1 MTPPCKN
8 WVATDFPAPLA
19 DFIEVDSRGCPSFS
33 YPAQVGR
40 LLGELSHIDR
50 LMSQAMNLRGLNRL
64 HALQHV
70 ADEIRKCREK
80 HDAIT
85 AQWNEALQNRI
96 AARAAAG
103 G

>member
-8 WVATDFPAPLA
+8 SVATGFPAPLA
-19 DFIEVDSRGCPSFS
+19 DFIDVDSRGCPSFS

-40 LLGELSHIDR
+40 LLGEISHIDR
-50 LMSQAMNLRGLNRL
+50 LMTQALNLRGLNRV
-64 HALQHV
+64 HALRNV
-70 ADEIRKCREK
+70 ADEIRMCRKK
-80 HDAIT
+80 HDTIT
-85 AQWNEALQNRI
+85 AQWNEVLEKRT